1 MTRDCPVET
10 RTRAQTIVCLGLALA
25 LVAPIARAQVAVR
38 GETVYTMAGEPIRDG
53 VVLVRGEKIERVGPA
68 SEVKPPEGYRVLQ
81 ARVVT
86 PGLIDAHSTVGLSGL
101 LNQAH
106 DQEQLEKSA
115 PIQPELRAIDAYN
128 ARDPLVDWVR
138 GFGVTTLHTG
148 HAPGAL
154 ISGQTMIVKTFP
166 ADPERALVVPA
177 AMVAATLG
185 PGALTDKKDKPPS
198 TTPKAVALLRA
209 ELVKAQEY
217 AQKRAKPDLEKRPA
231 RELRL
236 EALGQLLEG
245 RLPLLVTV
253 HRHQDILAALRVAA
267 EFKLRLVLDGVSDA
281 PLVLE
286 QLKQSGFPVILHPT
300 MARASK
306 ELENLSLET
315 AAKLKQAGIPFAL
328 QSGYEAYVPK
338 TRVVLFEAA
347 LAAANGLTPAE
358 ALASITIDAAR
369 LLGIHERAGS
379 LEAGKDADLALFDG
393 DPFEYATHCVGVVVS
408 GTVVS
413 TEPK

>member
-1 MTRDCPVET
+1 
-10 RTRAQTIVCLGLALA
+10 
-25 LVAPIARAQVAVR
+25 
-38 GETVYTMAGEPIRDG
+38 
-53 VVLVRGEKIERVGPA
+53 
-68 SEVKPPEGYRVLQ
+68 
-81 ARVVT
+81 
-86 PGLIDAHSTVGLSGL
+86 
-101 LNQAH
+101 
-106 DQEQLEKSA
+106 
-115 PIQPELRAIDAYN
+115 
-128 ARDPLVDWVR
+128 
-138 GFGVTTLHTG
+138 
-148 HAPGAL
+148 
-154 ISGQTMIVKTFP
+154 
-166 ADPERALVVPA
+166 
-177 AMVAATLG
+177 
-185 PGALTDKKDKPPS
+185 
-198 TTPKAVALLRA
+198 VALLRA
-209 ELVKAQEY
+209 ELIKAQEY